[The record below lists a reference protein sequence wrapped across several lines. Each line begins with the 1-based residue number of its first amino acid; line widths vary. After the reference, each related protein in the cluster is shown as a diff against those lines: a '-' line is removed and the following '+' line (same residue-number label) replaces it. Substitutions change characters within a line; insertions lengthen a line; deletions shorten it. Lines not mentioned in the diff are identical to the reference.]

1 MIDLKPFFDRA
12 KADSDE
18 VIRLQNELNMLF
30 NNGTDEGIQAAIDLQ
45 PALDTATEKA
55 AQSNKLYISMRNADN
70 ATSTAAPLFVA
81 ETNTQEEEHEE
92 TKPLTLAAF
101 NALDPRDRMKYVRA
115 GGLIDG

>member
-1 MIDLKPFFDRA
+1 MTDLKPFFDRA
-12 KADSDE
+12 KTDSDE
-18 VIRLQNELNMLF
+18 VIRLQNELYTLF

-70 ATSTAAPLFVA
+70 ATSTAAPLFVS
-81 ETNTQEEEHEE
+81 ETNTQEEEQEE

>member
-1 MIDLKPFFDRA
+1 MTDLKPFFDRA

-18 VIRLQNELNMLF
+18 VIRLQNELNTLF

-81 ETNTQEEEHEE
+81 ETNTQEEQEE

-101 NALDPRDRMKYVRA
+101 NALEPKDRLKYVRA